1 MAASA
6 ETPASLA
13 VWRRRVH
20 LWLDHGAGDDLVAT
34 LLHRGLVLLICANVL
49 AIVLESVPS
58 LAARFG
64 ASFQALEALSLAVF
78 SAEYMIRLWTAPEHA
93 RYRAL
98 SPGRAR
104 LAYAASWPAIID
116 LLATL
121 PLLVGLFGLSE
132 LKVLLLLRLLRFFKL
147 GRYSPGMA
155 SLGAALVAERKAL
168 FACFVILMGV
178 MLVAASAM
186 HLVEH
191 EAQPDKF
198 GTIPDAMWWAIIT
211 LTTVGYGDAF
221 PITAPGKAV
230 AAVTAVLGL
239 VMLALPVGIV
249 ATAFAQEIHRRE
261 FVVTWSMIARVPL
274 FAGLDASEIAEVM
287 QFLRARTVRNGAIV
301 MQAGEP
307 GQALYF
313 IASGEVEVGLTE
325 GSKRLDE
332 GHFFGEVRLDDVCVA
347 SHSPCPHSA
356 VATAPSK
363 LLVLDPIDFRAMAS
377 RNPRLAAR
385 IRALA
390 QG

>member
-1 MAASA
+1 MTAAASH
-6 ETPASLA
+6 PG
-13 VWRRRVH
+13 WRRQVH
-20 LWLDHGAGDDLVAT
+20 LWIDHGAGDDPVAT
-34 LLHRGLVLLICANVL
+34 VIHRGLVVLICANVV

-58 LAARFG
+58 IEARFSV
-64 ASFQALEALSLAVF
+64 AFARFELLSLLVFALEYGV
-78 SAEYMIRLWTAPEHA
+78 RLWAAPEHA
-93 RYRAL
+93 RYRGL
-98 SPGRAR
+98 SPARAR
-104 LAYAASWPAIID
+104 LAYAASVPAVID

-121 PLLVGLFGLSE
+121 PLLFGMLGFGE
-132 LKVLLLLRLLRFFKL
+132 LRVLLLLRLLRFFKL

-155 SLGAALVAERKAL
+155 SLSAALVSERKAL

-178 MLVAASAM
+178 MLMAASAM

-211 LTTVGYGDAF
+211 LTTVGYGDVY
-221 PITAPGKAV
+221 PVTAPGKAV

-274 FAGLDASEIAEVM
+274 FGGLDASEIAEVM
-287 QFLRARTVRNGAIV
+287 QFLRARTVRNGAVV
-301 MQAGEP
+301 MHDGEP

-313 IASGEVEVGLTE
+313 IASGEVEVMLAE
-325 GSKRLDE
+325 GSTRLDE
-332 GHFFGEVRLDDVCVA
+332 GHFFGELRLDDVAIA
-347 SHSPCPHSA
+347 SHSPCPNAA
-356 VATAPSK
+356 VATAASK
-363 LLVLDPIDFRAMAS
+363 LLVLDPVDFRALTT
-377 RNPRLAAR
+377 RHPRLAER

-390 QG
+390 QA

>member
-1 MAASA
+1 MTAALS
-6 ETPASLA
+6 TPA
-13 VWRRRVH
+13 WRRQVH
-20 LWLDHGAGDDLVAT
+20 LWIDHGAGDDPVAT
-34 LLHRGLVLLICANVL
+34 TIHRGLVLLICANVV
-49 AIVLESVPS
+49 AIVLESVPAIAASAPTGFQLFESFS
-58 LAARFG
+58 LLVF
-64 ASFQALEALSLAVF
+64 ALEYAV
-78 SAEYMIRLWTAPEHA
+78 RLWTAPEHA
-93 RYRAL
+93 RYRGL
-98 SPGRAR
+98 PVGRAR
-104 LAYAASWPAIID
+104 LAYAGSLPAIID

-121 PLLVGLFGLSE
+121 PLLFGLLGFGE

-155 SLGAALVAERKAL
+155 SLSAALASERKAL

-178 MLVAASAM
+178 MLMAASAM

-211 LTTVGYGDAF
+211 LTTVGYGDVY

-274 FAGLDASEIAEVM
+274 FGGLDAGEIAQVM
-287 QFLRARTVRNGAIV
+287 QFLRARTVRNGAVV
-301 MQAGEP
+301 MHDNEP

-313 IASGEVEVGLTE
+313 IASGEVEVALPE
-325 GSKRLDE
+325 GDQRLDE
-332 GHFFGEVRLDDVCVA
+332 GHFFGELRLDDMA
-347 SHSPCPHSA
+347 ITSHRACPRKA
-356 VATAPSK
+356 VATAPTK
-363 LLVLDPIDFRAMAS
+363 LLILDPIDFRALTQ
-377 RNPRLAAR
+377 RHPQLAAR
-385 IRALA
+385 IRAMA
-390 QG
+390 EA